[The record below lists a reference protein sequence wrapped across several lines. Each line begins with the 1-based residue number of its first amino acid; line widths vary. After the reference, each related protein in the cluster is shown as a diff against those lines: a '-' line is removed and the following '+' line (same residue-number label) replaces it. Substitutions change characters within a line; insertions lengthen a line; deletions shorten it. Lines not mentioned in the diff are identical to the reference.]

1 MNTRMGW
8 LLKVLS
14 KEGLYFVLIKV
25 YIRFLLSWSASPTW
39 KRNWSY
45 WKKHPPAPPLKNE
58 VPFQE
63 ILTRKRIQI
72 LHFINVCLSL
82 VKQHWKKLAVILQ
95 KHQFSLGVYKILK
108 NTRTVAKYCI
118 TWLMTKK
125 LISIHVL
132 DVG

>member
-1 MNTRMGW
+1 MSSHMESLPHLEMKLT
-8 LLKVLS
+8 LLKKTL
-14 KEGLYFVLIKV
+14 
-25 YIRFLLSWSASPTW
+25 
-39 KRNWSY
+39 
-45 WKKHPPAPPLKNE
+45 PPPPLKNE

-72 LHFINVCLSL
+72 LHFINICVSL

-118 TWLMTKK
+118 T
-125 LISIHVL
+125 
-132 DVG
+132 

>member
-8 LLKVLS
+8 LRKVLS
-14 KEGLYFVLIKV
+14 KEGLYFVFIKV
-25 YIRFLLSWSASPTW
+25 YIICLLSWSASPNW
-39 KRNWSY
+39 KRNSPY
-45 WKKHPPAPPLKNE
+45 WKNHLPLPLPLKNE

-72 LHFINVCLSL
+72 LHFINISVSL
-82 VKQHWKKLAVILQ
+82 VKQHGKKLAVILL

-118 TWLMTKK
+118 TWLIANK
-125 LISIHVL
+125 LISIHV
-132 DVG
+132 